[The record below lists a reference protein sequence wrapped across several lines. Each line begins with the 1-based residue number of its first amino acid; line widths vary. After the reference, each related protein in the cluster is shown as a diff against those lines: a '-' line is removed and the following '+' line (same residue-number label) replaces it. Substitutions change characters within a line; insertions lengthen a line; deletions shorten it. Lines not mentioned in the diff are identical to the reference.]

1 MSKLMGYDYEIIY
14 KQGKE
19 NVVADGLSRI
29 NGAQLLNM
37 TLSTLHSDLL
47 ADIKNSWTQDTYLQQ
62 LIQSLSSGQQHS
74 KYSWQQG
81 ILYRKGKIVV
91 AHVPTLRE
99 HLMKLFHVSALGG
112 HSGVEVTKKRLAG

>member
-74 KYSWQQG
+74 KYS
-81 ILYRKGKIVV
+81 
-91 AHVPTLRE
+91 
-99 HLMKLFHVSALGG
+99 
-112 HSGVEVTKKRLAG
+112 